1 MDVVTSLPAS
11 TQLSEVEDRVRR
23 IEEIGFD
30 AVHVSETVRDPFA
43 VCALALEHTTTL
55 VVRTSMVVAF
65 ARSPMVTACAAWEL
79 ARYSGGR
86 FQLGIATQVR
96 GNVVGRFSMPWSDP
110 AAQLRDY
117 VAALRA
123 IFAAFAGTQNL
134 DYHGSHYTFTRLQP
148 YFNPGPIGVAPPP
161 IWTGGVNRRMCTLA
175 GAAADGFVAHPT
187 SSHPAVLR
195 EYVLPAL
202 AAGATEAGR
211 SDGGPRLVV
220 VPRVIS
226 GRDEAAVAAA
236 RDDLRSELG
245 FLYSTPAYQRTLE
258 LFGLHD
264 VCTRLNEH
272 ARRKEWSALTDIITD
287 DVVAQLIPQGTYADL
302 PDVLASWYSRLC
314 DGIAL
319 DTPSHP
325 DNDGDFAAMVGDIK
339 AIPTRGTGRSPT

>member
-1 MDVVTSLPAS
+1 MEVITSLPAS
-11 TQLSEVEDRVRR
+11 AHLSDVAVGVRR
-23 IEEIGFD
+23 IEEMGFD
-30 AVHVSETVRDPFA
+30 GVHISETVRDPFA
-43 VCALALEHTTTL
+43 VCTLALEHSTTL

-96 GNVVGRFSMPWSDP
+96 GNIVGRFSMPWTDP

-117 VAALRA
+117 VASLRA
-123 IFAAFAGTQNL
+123 IFAAFAGGQVL
-134 DYHGSHYTFTRLQP
+134 DHHGSHYTFTRLQP
-148 YFNPGPIGVAPPP
+148 YFNPGPIDVAPPP

-175 GAAADGFVAHPT
+175 GAVADGFVAHPT

-202 AAGATEAGR
+202 ADGAAKAGR

-226 GRDEAAVAAA
+226 GRDDAAVATA
-236 RDDLRSELG
+236 RDELRAELA
-245 FLYSTPAYQRTLE
+245 FLYSTPAYQRTLD
-258 LFGLHD
+258 LFGLTEIG
-264 VCTRLNEH
+264 TRLSGH
-272 ARRKEWSALTDIITD
+272 ARRKEWAALTDVLTD
-287 DVVAQLIPQGTYADL
+287 DVVSQLVPQGTYAEL
-302 PDVLASWYSRLC
+302 PDVLASRYDRLC

-319 DTPSHP
+319 DTPSDP
-325 DNDGDFAAMVGDIK
+325 GDDAEFAAMLDRIK
-339 AIPTRGTGRSPT
+339 SIPARVN

>member
-1 MDVVTSLPAS
+1 VEVITSLPAS
-11 TQLSEVEDRVRR
+11 AHLSDVAVGVRR
-23 IEEIGFD
+23 IEEMGFD
-30 AVHVSETVRDPFA
+30 GVHISETVRDPFA
-43 VCALALEHTTTL
+43 VCTLALEHSTTL

-96 GNVVGRFSMPWSDP
+96 GNIVGRFSMPWTDP

-117 VAALRA
+117 VASLRA
-123 IFAAFAGTQNL
+123 IFAAFAGGQVL
-134 DYHGSHYTFTRLQP
+134 DHHGSHYTFTRLQP
-148 YFNPGPIGVAPPP
+148 YFNPGPIDVAPPP

-175 GAAADGFVAHPT
+175 GAVADGFVAHPT

-202 AAGATEAGR
+202 ADGAAKAGR

-226 GRDEAAVAAA
+226 GRDDAAVATA
-236 RDDLRSELG
+236 RDELRAELA
-245 FLYSTPAYQRTLE
+245 FLYSTPAYQRTLD
-258 LFGLHD
+258 LFGLTEIG
-264 VCTRLNEH
+264 TRLSGH
-272 ARRKEWSALTDIITD
+272 ARRKEWAALTGVLTD
-287 DVVAQLIPQGTYADL
+287 DVVSQLVPQGTYAEL
-302 PDVLASWYSRLC
+302 PDVLASRYDRLC

-319 DTPSHP
+319 DTPSDP
-325 DNDGDFAAMVGDIK
+325 GDDAEFAAMLDRIK
-339 AIPTRGTGRSPT
+339 SIPARVN

>member
-1 MDVVTSLPAS
+1 MITSLPAS
-11 TQLSEVEDRVRR
+11 AHLSDVAVGVRR
-23 IEEIGFD
+23 IEEMGFD
-30 AVHVSETVRDPFA
+30 GVHISETVRDPFA
-43 VCALALEHTTTL
+43 VCTLALEHSTTL

-96 GNVVGRFSMPWSDP
+96 GNIVGRFSMPWTDP

-117 VAALRA
+117 VASLRA
-123 IFAAFAGTQNL
+123 IFAAFAGGQVL
-134 DYHGSHYTFTRLQP
+134 DHHGSHYTFTRLQP
-148 YFNPGPIGVAPPP
+148 YFNPGPIDVAPPP

-175 GAAADGFVAHPT
+175 GAVADGFVAHPT

-202 AAGATEAGR
+202 ADGAAKAGR

-226 GRDEAAVAAA
+226 GRDDAAVATA
-236 RDDLRSELG
+236 RDELRAELA
-245 FLYSTPAYQRTLE
+245 FLYSTPAYQRTLD
-258 LFGLHD
+258 LFGLTEIG
-264 VCTRLNEH
+264 TRLSGH
-272 ARRKEWSALTDIITD
+272 ARRKEWAALTGVLTD
-287 DVVAQLIPQGTYADL
+287 DVVSQLVPQGTYAEL
-302 PDVLASWYSRLC
+302 PDVLASRYDRLC

-319 DTPSHP
+319 DTPSDP
-325 DNDGDFAAMVGDIK
+325 GDDAEFAAMLDRIK
-339 AIPTRGTGRSPT
+339 SIPARVN

>member
-11 TQLSEVEDRVRR
+11 MYLSEVADEVQR
-23 IEEIGFD
+23 IEDMGFD
-30 AVHVSETVRDPFA
+30 GVHISETVRDPFA
-43 VCALALEHTTTL
+43 VCTLALEHSTTL

-96 GNVVGRFSMPWSDP
+96 GNIVGRFSMPWSDP

-117 VAALRA
+117 VASLRA
-123 IFAAFAGTQNL
+123 IFTAFAEGGNL

-148 YFNPGPIGVAPPP
+148 YFNPGPIGTAPPP

-175 GAAADGFVAHPT
+175 GGVADGFVAHTT

-202 AAGATEAGR
+202 AAGAAKKGR
-211 SDGGPRLVV
+211 TDGGPQLVV
-220 VPRVIS
+220 VPRVIA

-236 RDDLRSELG
+236 RDDLRAELA

-264 VCTRLNEH
+264 VATRLSEH
-272 ARRKEWSALTDIITD
+272 TRRKEWSALAGVLSD
-287 DVVAQLIPQGTYADL
+287 DVVDRLVPQGTYAEL
-302 PDVLASWYSRLC
+302 PDVLASWYDGVC

-319 DTPSHP
+319 DTPPNP
-325 DNDGDFAAMVGDIK
+325 DDDDEFAAMIRRVK
-339 AIPTRGTGRSPT
+339 SIPARIS

>member
-1 MDVVTSLPAS
+1 MEVITSLPAS
-11 TQLSEVEDRVRR
+11 AHLSDVAVGVRR
-23 IEEIGFD
+23 IEEMGFD
-30 AVHVSETVRDPFA
+30 GVHISETVRDPFA
-43 VCALALEHTTTL
+43 VCTLALEHSTTL

-96 GNVVGRFSMPWSDP
+96 GNIVGRFSMPWTDP

-117 VAALRA
+117 VASLRA
-123 IFAAFAGTQNL
+123 IFAAFAGGQVL
-134 DYHGSHYTFTRLQP
+134 DHHGSHYTFTRLQP
-148 YFNPGPIGVAPPP
+148 YFNPGPIDVAPPP

-175 GAAADGFVAHPT
+175 GAVADGFVAHPT

-202 AAGATEAGR
+202 ADGAAKAGR

-226 GRDEAAVAAA
+226 GRDDAAVATA
-236 RDDLRSELG
+236 RDELRAELA
-245 FLYSTPAYQRTLE
+245 FLYSTPAYQRTLD
-258 LFGLHD
+258 LFGLTEIG
-264 VCTRLNEH
+264 TRLSGH
-272 ARRKEWSALTDIITD
+272 ARRKEWAALTGVLTD
-287 DVVAQLIPQGTYADL
+287 DVVSQLVPQGTYAEL
-302 PDVLASWYSRLC
+302 PDVLASRYDRLC

-319 DTPSHP
+319 DTPSDP
-325 DNDGDFAAMVGDIK
+325 GDDAEFAAMLDRIK
-339 AIPTRGTGRSPT
+339 SIPARVN

>member
-1 MDVVTSLPAS
+1 VDVVTSLPAS
-11 TQLSEVEDRVRR
+11 TLLSEVADRVRR
-23 IEEIGFD
+23 IEDLGFD
-30 AVHVSETVRDPFA
+30 GVHISETVRDPFA
-43 VCALALEHTTTL
+43 VCTLALEHSSTL

-65 ARSPMVTACAAWEL
+65 ARSPMVTACSAWEL

-96 GNVVGRFSMPWSDP
+96 GNIVGRFAMPWTDP

-117 VAALRA
+117 VASLRA
-123 IFAAFAGTQNL
+123 IFSAFANGQNL
-134 DYHGSHYTFTRLQP
+134 DHRGSHYTFTRLQP
-148 YFNPGPIGVAPPP
+148 YFNPGPIDVPPP
-161 IWTGGVNRRMCTLA
+161 SIWTGGVNRRMCTLA
-175 GAAADGFVAHPT
+175 GAVADGFVAHPT

-202 AAGATEAGR
+202 ASGAATQGR
-211 SDGGPRLVV
+211 TDGGPRLVV

-236 RDDLRSELG
+236 RDDLRSELA

-264 VCTRLNEH
+264 IGHRLNEL
-272 ARRKEWSALTDIITD
+272 ARRKEWSALADVLTD
-287 DVVAQLIPQGTYADL
+287 DVVGQLVPQGTHADL
-302 PDVLASWYSRLC
+302 PDALASWYDRLC

-319 DTPSHP
+319 DTPSDP
-325 DNDGDFAAMVGDIK
+325 GDDAEFAAMVDRIK
-339 AIPTRGTGRSPT
+339 SIPARVR

>member
-1 MDVVTSLPAS
+1 VEVITSLPAS
-11 TQLSEVEDRVRR
+11 AHLSDVAVGVRR
-23 IEEIGFD
+23 IEEMGFD
-30 AVHVSETVRDPFA
+30 GVHISETVRDPFA
-43 VCALALEHTTTL
+43 VCTLALEHSTTL

-96 GNVVGRFSMPWSDP
+96 GNIVGRFSMPWTDP

-117 VAALRA
+117 VASLRA
-123 IFAAFAGTQNL
+123 IFAAFAGGQVL
-134 DYHGSHYTFTRLQP
+134 DHHGSHYTFTRLQP
-148 YFNPGPIGVAPPP
+148 YFNPGPIDVAPPP

-175 GAAADGFVAHPT
+175 GAVADGFVAHPT

-202 AAGATEAGR
+202 ADGAAKAGR

-226 GRDEAAVAAA
+226 GRDDAAVATA
-236 RDDLRSELG
+236 RDELRAELA
-245 FLYSTPAYQRTLE
+245 FLYSTPAYQRTLD
-258 LFGLHD
+258 LFGLTEIG
-264 VCTRLNEH
+264 TRLSGH
-272 ARRKEWSALTDIITD
+272 ARRKEWAALTDVLTD
-287 DVVAQLIPQGTYADL
+287 DVVSQLVPQGTYAEL
-302 PDVLASWYSRLC
+302 PDVLASRYDRLC

-319 DTPSHP
+319 DTPSDP
-325 DNDGDFAAMVGDIK
+325 GDDAEFAAMLDRIK
-339 AIPTRGTGRSPT
+339 SIPARVN

>member
-1 MDVVTSLPAS
+1 VDVVTSLPAS
-11 TQLSEVEDRVRR
+11 TRLSDVADRIRR
-23 IEEIGFD
+23 IEEMGFD

-43 VCALALEHTTTL
+43 VCALALEHSSTL

-96 GNVVGRFSMPWSDP
+96 GNIVGRFSMPWTDP

-123 IFAAFAGTQNL
+123 IFAAFADGQSL

-148 YFNPGPIGVAPPP
+148 YFNPGPIDVAPPS
-161 IWTGGVNRRMCTLA
+161 IWIGGVNRRMCALA
-175 GAAADGFVAHPT
+175 GAVADGFVAHPT

-202 AAGATEAGR
+202 TAGAAKEGR
-211 SDGGPRLVV
+211 TGTGPHLVV

-226 GRDEAAVAAA
+226 GGDEAAVTAA
-236 RDDLRSELG
+236 RDDVRTELA

-258 LFGLHD
+258 LFGLPETA
-264 VCTRLNEH
+264 TRLSDH
-272 ARRKEWSALTDIITD
+272 ARRKEWSALAGVLTD
-287 DVVAQLIPQGTYADL
+287 DVVSQLVPQGTYTEL
-302 PDVLASWYSRLC
+302 PDVLASWYDRLC

-319 DTPSHP
+319 DAPSDP
-325 DNDGDFAAMVGDIK
+325 GDDRVFAAMIDRIK
-339 AIPTRGTGRSPT
+339 SIPARVS